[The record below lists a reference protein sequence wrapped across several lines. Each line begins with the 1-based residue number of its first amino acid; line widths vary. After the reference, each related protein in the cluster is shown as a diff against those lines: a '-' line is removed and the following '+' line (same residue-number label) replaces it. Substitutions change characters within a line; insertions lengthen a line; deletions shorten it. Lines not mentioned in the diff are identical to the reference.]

1 VELDLWTR
9 HDVSAAAGDAAGLAA
24 LVARLT
30 PARIA
35 ADLPVD
41 AASLSAWTHRSHEVL
56 EDALRDS
63 LTGDDDYGS
72 ATDLASVT
80 ADEAPTPGT
89 ARAAGAAHHPAR
101 ALSGRDRLGPCAQW

>member
-1 VELDLWTR
+1 MELDPWTR

-80 ADEAPTPGT
+80 ADEAPTRELLALLAPLIT
-89 ARAAGAAHHPAR
+89 PCAPYLAGPAR
-101 ALSGRDRLGPCAQW
+101 ASCAQW